1 MATNNNRLSW
11 VCGNDVNLCVY
22 LYETVLVDGE
32 PTRRAMDLTDCDE
45 IEPALVSL
53 LGRRY
58 VQDYTISS
66 KADNGILMRVPY
78 TVPIGHYAVDVKLT
92 KNGVH
97 TRSIECGVVSIV
109 GKNSLANTIFDI
121 VSGNRTTEYEIDMQ
135 LVPMAEARAYNMY
148 DVWKQQ
154 PGNENK
160 TFDDFMNDYAQQQ
173 IDIAIGDVSDCLP
186 EKLAFADVDTLNKTG
201 VFYLTINDQ
210 IIGSLICSGSEG
222 SYAQVAQYMGMTFT
236 RTGDALPL
244 TSTWTDTLQEALNG
258 KVSKRTGYDLSKND
272 FSDYYKGTV
281 DALMRD
287 VARLTQNKL
296 AYEFV
301 DELPTVTSDVYGKMF
316 FLPGESED
324 ELESWVCRNGE
335 WKKTGGGSSIKSVV
349 VTVDNNTGTPSG
361 TASVSGGTLTLNFSN
376 LKGATGATGAAGPA
390 GPAGAAGAAGPAGAK
405 GDKGDTGERGPQ
417 GIQGVQ
423 GPQGPKGDTG
433 VTGDASSLTIIHGID
448 GTTSYQETDVA
459 GADAVQAIL
468 NSMEGGFYY

>member
-22 LYETVLVDGE
+22 LYETVMVDGE
-32 PTRRAMDLTDCDE
+32 PTRQAMDLTDCDS

-53 LGRRY
+53 LGKRY
-58 VQDYTISS
+58 VQEYTISS

-78 TVPIGHYAVDVKLT
+78 TVPLGHYAVDVKLM
-92 KNGVH
+92 KNNVH
-97 TRSIECGVVSIV
+97 TRSIECGIVSIV
-109 GKNSLANTIFDI
+109 NNNALANTIFDI

-154 PGNENK
+154 PGNEDK

-186 EKLAFADVDTLNKTG
+186 EKVEYADLNTLNKTG
-201 VFYLTINDQ
+201 VFYLTIDGE
-210 IIGSLICSGSEG
+210 IFGTLISFGAG
-222 SYAQVAQYMGMTFT
+222 DVYVQTAQYAGNTFV
-236 RTGDALPL
+236 RRGSALPL
-244 TSTWTDTLQEALNG
+244 TSEWENALDG
-258 KVSKRTGYDLSKND
+258 KVDKRNGYGLSKND
-272 FSDYYKGTV
+272 FTDYYKGTIES
-281 DALMRD
+281 LMRD

-301 DELPTVTSDVYGKMF
+301 DELPEGSVDAYGKMF
-316 FLPGESED
+316 FTPSENEG
-324 ELESWVCRNGE
+324 ELESWVYNGGG
-335 WKKTGGGSSIKSVV
+335 WKKTGGGSSIESVV
-349 VTVDNNTGTPSG
+349 VTVDNNSGTPSG
-361 TASVSGGTLTLNFSN
+361 TASVSGGTLTLKFSN
-376 LKGATGATGAAGPA
+376 LKGATGPAGAAGPA
-390 GPAGAAGAAGPAGAK
+390 GPAGAAGAVGPAGAK

-423 GPQGPKGDTG
+423 GIQGPKGDTG
-433 VTGDASSLTIIHGID
+433 VTGDASSLAIIHGID
-448 GTTSYQETDVA
+448 GTTSYQTTDVA

-468 NSMEGGFYY
+468 NGMEGGFYY